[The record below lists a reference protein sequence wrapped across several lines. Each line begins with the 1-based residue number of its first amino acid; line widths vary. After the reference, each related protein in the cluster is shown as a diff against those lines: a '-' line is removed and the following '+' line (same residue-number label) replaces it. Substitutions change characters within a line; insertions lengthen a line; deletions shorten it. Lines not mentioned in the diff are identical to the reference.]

1 MNSHSERDLLLEL
14 FPGTAREEFGE
25 GGARKATLGLFPVG
39 DGKLALVRGGR
50 LVELHPVDAAGKN
63 ACHCDLCHATRSR
76 GDVGIYRVEAGS
88 RRYRYVTLCLSTR
101 HCQDRGGHHSLAHLA
116 DRLLGDA

>member
-14 FPGTAREEFGE
+14 FPETARREFGE
-25 GGARKATLGLFPVG
+25 GGTKKATLGLFPVG

-50 LVELHPVDAAGKN
+50 LVELHPVDAVGKN
-63 ACHCDLCHATRSR
+63 ACHCDLCHTTRSR
-76 GDVGIYRVEAGS
+76 GDVGIYRVEAGV

-101 HCQDRGGHHSLAHLA
+101 HCQDRGGHTSLAQLA
-116 DRLLGDA
+116 DRLLSEA